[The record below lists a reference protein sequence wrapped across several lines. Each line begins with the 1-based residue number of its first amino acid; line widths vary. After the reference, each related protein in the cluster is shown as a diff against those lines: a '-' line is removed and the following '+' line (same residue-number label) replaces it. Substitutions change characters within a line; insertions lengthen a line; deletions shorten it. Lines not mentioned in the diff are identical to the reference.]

1 VAAVR
6 AAKETGMRTWALVG
20 PGPSPVADV
29 CDEALCCPSADSQ
42 VVQELHL
49 VSVHVMCEYVDK
61 ELPVVLGKVPDSVGV
76 LS

>member
-1 VAAVR
+1 
-6 AAKETGMRTWALVG
+6 
-20 PGPSPVADV
+20 
-29 CDEALCCPSADSQ
+29 
-42 VVQELHL
+42 L